1 MKKLKNKLSSK
12 SGASMLLAL
21 VFLMFCMFVGGSVLA
36 AATANGSRAARQK
49 ENQQAY
55 LSQRSAS
62 LLLADLL
69 KGDENSAMQLTIK
82 DVESSTGRTITFTAH
97 GKGPQSELQFMLY
110 EQEIADYLLSLG
122 TDADGVGKRFVNF
135 GTNYSYPGAPAV
147 TGDITLSLTS
157 GSTAIDT
164 LAAQYDMTYPAIGV
178 DKDLFIIDYAV
189 TPEGKEP
196 QTSYARVSMKRYPSD
211 PYEVTVNG
219 VTTTTTIIR
228 WDDPVIEK
236 GGE

>member
-36 AATANGSRAARQK
+36 AATANGSWAARQK

-97 GKGPQSELQFMLY
+97 GKGPRSELQFMLY
-110 EQEIADYLLSLG
+110 EREIAKYLELLSS
-122 TDADGVGKRFVNF
+122 KSYSPRYVNF
-135 GTNYSYPGAPAV
+135 GPDYSYPGAPAV
-147 TGDITLSLTS
+147 TGGITLSLTS

-164 LAAQYDMTYPAIGV
+164 LVAQYDMTYPATGV

-189 TPEGKEP
+189 TPEGGEP

-236 GGE
+236 GGK